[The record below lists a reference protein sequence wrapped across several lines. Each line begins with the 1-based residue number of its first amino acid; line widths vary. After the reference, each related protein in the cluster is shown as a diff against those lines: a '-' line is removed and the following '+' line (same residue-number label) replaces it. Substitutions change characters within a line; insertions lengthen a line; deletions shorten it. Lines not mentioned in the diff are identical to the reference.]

1 MNAQIQRHFL
11 ESLQNLWLYK
21 LRSLLTLLG
30 ILVGT
35 ASVVA
40 LVSSGELATQHAL
53 SQFKAL
59 GTELFAITIESQGVS
74 TDANPRNLTLED
86 VETLKKSSPDILV
99 AAPYTTD
106 YSPISA
112 LGKMIPGNTVGATKE
127 LADIVKI
134 KLASGRFVSIL
145 DQKQYFCVVGATI
158 ANTLRQNG
166 MFHLIGQQIRVG
178 NNFFTIV
185 GIAKPWAENMFMYA
199 DLNQAI
205 MIPITASFT
214 LGKYAH
220 IQNILFQLRTGA
232 DVFAVQKTLEMAV
245 QRIIPNAKVFSRSA
259 KELIESMQ
267 KQRQTFTLLLSAIG
281 GISLLVGGI
290 GVMNIMLVSV
300 IERRREIGIRMAIG
314 ARRRDIQM
322 MFLVEAVVLSLIGGI
337 VGIIIG
343 ELVSLIISLF
353 SHWPFS
359 IYGTPVFIGFF
370 VSVLVGIFFGFY
382 PAYKASQLDPIHTL
396 RAD

>member
-1 MNAQIQRHFL
+1 MNAQIKRHFF

-59 GTELFAITIESQGVS
+59 GTELFAITIEAPPGLSVDSAPQ
-74 TDANPRNLTLED
+74 LTVDD
-86 VETLKKSSPDILV
+86 VETIKNSSPDILL

-106 YSPISA
+106 YSPISIA
-112 LGKMIPGNTVGATKE
+112 GKTITGNTIGATE
-127 LADIVKI
+127 NLARVVKVEI
-134 KLASGRFVSIL
+134 ASGRFISIL

-158 ANTLRQNG
+158 ANTLRENG
-166 MFHLIGQQIRVG
+166 MLQLIGQQIKVG
-178 NNFFTIV
+178 THFFTIV
-185 GIAKPWAENMFMYA
+185 GVAKPWAENMFIYA
-199 DLNQAI
+199 DLNQSI
-205 MIPITASFT
+205 ILPIAASFT
-214 LGKYAH
+214 LGKYVH
-220 IQNILFQLRTGA
+220 IQNILFQLRPGS
-232 DVFAVQKTLEMAV
+232 DVILIQKNVEAAV
-245 QRIIPNAKVFSRSA
+245 QRIMPNAKVFSRSA
-259 KELIESMQ
+259 KELISSMQ
-267 KQRQTFTLLLSAIG
+267 KQRQTFTLLLGAIG

-314 ARRRDIQM
+314 ARRRDIQT

-337 VGIIIG
+337 AGIIIG
-343 ELVSLIISLF
+343 ELVSLVIALF
-353 SHWPFS
+353 SGWPFS
-359 IYGTPVFIGFF
+359 VYGIPIFIGFF